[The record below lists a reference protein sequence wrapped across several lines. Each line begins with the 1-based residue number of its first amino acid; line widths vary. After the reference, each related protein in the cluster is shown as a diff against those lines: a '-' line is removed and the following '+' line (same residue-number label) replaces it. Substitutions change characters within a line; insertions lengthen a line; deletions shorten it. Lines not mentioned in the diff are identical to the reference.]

1 MSAPR
6 AFTTGASSGIGYAL
20 TRALAQSGYEVW
32 ATARREAPLAGLVE
46 TLTRDGHR
54 AHYEVLDVN
63 DTEPFVARLR
73 ALDATHAFDLV
84 IANAGVGKPE
94 HVRDATSWEALAPAF
109 HTNFCGAAATL
120 TALTGAMV
128 ARGSGHLVG
137 IGSFASFGALPQS
150 AAYCAPKAGL
160 SMLLACLQMD
170 LAGTGVAVT
179 DVRLGFVRTPMVANS
194 THPMPQLLDADDAA
208 ARVVK
213 GLRKRPRTLT
223 IPEPLGF
230 AARAGSLLP
239 NAVREALL
247 RFYAP
252 VNAKG

>member
-1 MSAPR
+1 MNAPR
-6 AFTTGASSGIGYAL
+6 AFITGASSGIGHAL
-20 TRALAQSGYEVW
+20 ARALAKGGYDVW
-32 ATARREAPLAGLVE
+32 VSARREAPLSALVSA
-46 TLTRDGHR
+46 LTREGHR

-63 DTEPFVARLR
+63 DGDALVARLR
-73 ALDATHAFDLV
+73 ALDAEHAFDMV

-94 HVRDATSWEALAPAF
+94 NVHDATSWEALAPAF

-137 IGSFASFGALPQS
+137 IGSFASFGALPKS

-170 LAGTGVAVT
+170 LANTGVAVT
-179 DVRLGFVRTPMVANS
+179 DVRLGFVRTPMVAQS
-194 THPMPQLLDADDAA
+194 KHPMPQLMDADDAA
-208 ARVVK
+208 ARIVK
-213 GLRKRPRTLT
+213 GLQKRPRTLT

-230 AARAGSLLP
+230 AARAGALLP
-239 NAVREALL
+239 RAAREALL
-247 RFYAP
+247 RS
-252 VNAKG
+252 VNRQG